1 MLHALRS
8 RSALVVIAAVVLGGG
23 SVRWI
28 ASRNL
33 ANPEFQIASLVDFS
47 GTSPALAA
55 QPDEAASQP
64 TDGAVR
70 IEYRGEI
77 GDLYYYVIENDIT
90 DDVAIITQMFRLPS
104 STTFKDERTII
115 QSIAP
120 VRAPAAQPVRP
131 NLPPPPP
138 PVKNDALVH
147 FEWAVDRYKAS
158 EVVTDMAEV
167 AFDSLKH
174 THPPRE
180 LSGLAKVDQSKIGFQ
195 LDGRT
200 GAASSILIQP
210 GPGAHPTDSRQ
221 SKTAENGLVTTE
233 NMQELLYAMGEQF
246 LPGSPR
252 KVGDQWEVKR
262 VRLQPPFG
270 TVTTV
275 VTCKFKSLDRVGNAD
290 IASIDLTSVNFFEP
304 SPVKPP
310 PAAPPVAPPVAL
322 PLPTTRPTT
331 TSPHYPIAPRT
342 PVPYKPTTRP
352 FAPPTTRPTSH
363 PAVRFPVPPNSETT
377 SSTTKPAAAMPSMGE
392 FDPGPVPPHQ
402 DKSMQKPADSQPAAA
417 ANAAGESAASPI
429 IPIAQSRPVDDG
441 VPTTMPAPL
450 PVATQPGKPTEE
462 PFQMKSAHFS
472 GTVKFDVTHGRLVEL
487 VLRSN
492 QAFSKV
498 MRSDKEEMEIK
509 QGTRSTLKVKGS
521 TTPPL
526 KPNIPGGK
534 KPPVE
539 KPPPNA
545 RPTVQSNTTSRPV
558 QNGTTQPAAGGL
570 ARPIGAAT
578 TQPNVSRISTSPAIM
593 PPKQSP
599 VLSKSMPP
607 RGATS
612 HPVGAA
618 ATSQP
623 VE

>member
-8 RSALVVIAAVVLGGG
+8 RSALVVIAVVVLGSGL
-23 SVRWI
+23 VRWV
-28 ASRNL
+28 ATRNL
-33 ANPEFQIASLVDFS
+33 AHPEFQIASLVDFS
-47 GTSPALAA
+47 ATSTALGA
-55 QPDEAASQP
+55 QPDAAASQP
-64 TDGAVR
+64 ADGGVR

-120 VRAPAAQPVRP
+120 LRAPANQPVRP

-138 PVKNDALVH
+138 PPPKNDALVH
-147 FEWAVDRYKAS
+147 IEWVVDRYKAS

-180 LSGLAKVDQSKIGFQ
+180 LSGLAKVAESRIGFQ
-195 LDGRT
+195 IDGRT
-200 GAASSILIQP
+200 GAASGILIQP

-233 NMQELLYAMGEQF
+233 NMQELLYAIGEQF
-246 LPGSPR
+246 LPGSPK
-252 KVGDQWEVKR
+252 KVGDQWEIKR
-262 VRLQPPFG
+262 VKPQPPFG

-275 VTCKFKSLDRVGNAD
+275 VTCKLRSLDRVGDAD
-290 IASIDLTSVNFFEP
+290 IASIDLTSVSFFEP

-310 PAAPPVAPPVAL
+310 TAPAPAPA
-322 PLPTTRPTT
+322 PTTRPAT
-331 TSPHYPIAPRT
+331 TSPHYPIAPRPPT
-342 PVPYKPTTRP
+342 PYNPTTRAVARP
-352 FAPPTTRPTSH
+352 ASRPTSR
-363 PAVRFPVPPNSETT
+363 PAVRFQMPPNAGTEPSTSKPVNTT
-377 SSTTKPAAAMPSMGE
+377 PSMGE
-392 FDPGPVPPHQ
+392 FDPGPDPSAYEEPTPE
-402 DKSMQKPADSQPAAA
+402 SAESQPAAA
-417 ANAAGESAASPI
+417 ANAAGESALSPVM
-429 IPIAQSRPVDDG
+429 PIAQSKPVDDG
-441 VPTTMPAPL
+441 VTTTMPAPL

-545 RPTVQSNTTSRPV
+545 RATVQPNTTTRPA
-558 QNGTTQPAAGGL
+558 QNSTTQPAAAGL
-570 ARPIGAAT
+570 AKPIGVT
-578 TQPNVSRISTSPAIM
+578 TTPPGVSRIPSTQAIM
-593 PPKQSP
+593 PPKQPP
-599 VLSKSMPP
+599 VLNKSMSP
-607 RGATS
+607 RSATTQPS
-612 HPVGAA
+612 RVP
-618 ATSQP
+618 TNSQP
-623 VE
+623 VD